1 MKNSKMLSIDRGFTL
16 IELLVVIAIIAIL
29 AAILFPVFAKV
40 REKARQVA
48 CLNNEKQL
56 GLAVVQYVQDNDE
69 QMPWLIN
76 YGEKAGAANE
86 AICWRDLI
94 LPYIKSEDVFRCP
107 DNPNGGKKGN
117 DPSIMAAEGNF
128 GASPHWISYGANG
141 HSDDGF
147 STGGTFQAGER
158 PFMPDY
164 AGKGTTSLSQIEYP
178 SDLIVIGETTMH
190 WPDMPW
196 GADFAGPAPQVF
208 EGHNGRANYVF
219 ADGHAK
225 NMTGLQT
232 ATPIDRWNIIHN
244 NAQQPANPAGITEAT
259 NADKYYK
266 P

>member
-1 MKNSKMLSIDRGFTL
+1 MKARIDSIKGFTL

-40 REKARQVA
+40 REKARQIA
-48 CLNNEKQL
+48 CLNNEKQMGL
-56 GLAVVQYVQDNDE
+56 GIVQYVQDNDE
-69 QMPWLIN
+69 KMPWLIN

-94 LPYIKSEDVFRCP
+94 GPYLKSEDVFRCP
-107 DNPNGGKKGN
+107 DNPNGSKKGN
-117 DPSIMAAEGNF
+117 DPVLLAAEGGF
-128 GASPHWISYGANG
+128 GGNPHWVSYGANG
-141 HSDDGF
+141 HPFDGF
-147 STGGTFQAGER
+147 SDPAAIPQAGER
-158 PFMPDY
+158 PLMPDY
-164 AGKGTTSLSQIEYP
+164 ANAGTTSLAQIEYP
-178 SDLIVIGETTMH
+178 SELIVIGETTMH

-196 GADFAGPAPQVF
+196 GADSGGPAPQVF

-225 NMTGLQT
+225 NMTGVST
-232 ATPIDRWNIIHN
+232 AKPIDMWNIIRN
-244 NAQQPANPAGITEAT
+244 NARLSALPGGITEAQ